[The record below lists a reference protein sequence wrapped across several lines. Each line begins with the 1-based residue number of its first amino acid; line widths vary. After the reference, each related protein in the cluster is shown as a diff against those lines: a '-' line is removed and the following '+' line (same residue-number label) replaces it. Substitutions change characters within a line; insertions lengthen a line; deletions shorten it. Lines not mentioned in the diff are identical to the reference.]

1 MIGRIALRM
10 ATIEV
15 LRGKTAVDQ
24 NVLDSRMTA
33 LDAGA
38 DGILKTDQKKPFI
51 AVYTDDAKLEG
62 GMEARSLHK
71 SGPTALVIEIAIAE
85 SMLYRNELN
94 DVEVVAGIP
103 DADDAYEFLLDV
115 IGRQITNALTDP
127 RDEWAELWRSLSSR
141 ILKIERK
148 RTADASGVRIA
159 AHQLVITLDLL
170 PDPIFG
176 DPLAA
181 GSTWARFFAK
191 ISAQGMPREIASRV
205 SLLQAL
211 IGSPDGVA
219 DHEAQRRRY
228 GLTVAE
234 ARAMMDTA
242 VSPEA

>member
-51 AVYTDDAKLEG
+51 AVYTDDAKLEA

-127 RDEWAELWRSLSSR
+127 QDAWAEIWRGLSSR

-148 RTADASGVRIA
+148 RTSSASGVRIA
-159 AHQLVITLDLL
+159 AHQLVITLDIL

-176 DPLAA
+176 EPLSA
-181 GSTWARFFAK
+181 GSSWARFFAK
-191 ISAQGMPREIASRV
+191 ISEQGMPPVIASRV

-211 IGSPDGVA
+211 IGSPDGIA

-228 GLTVAE
+228 GLTIAE
-234 ARAMMDTA
+234 ARAMLDTS
-242 VSPEA
+242 VQPEA